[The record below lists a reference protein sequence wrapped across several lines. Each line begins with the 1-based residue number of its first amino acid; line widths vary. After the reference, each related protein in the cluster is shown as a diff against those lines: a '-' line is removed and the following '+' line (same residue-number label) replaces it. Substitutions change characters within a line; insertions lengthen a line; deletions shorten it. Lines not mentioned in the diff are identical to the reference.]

1 MQTNTLLVFPQLL
14 LLIQTCTK
22 VSLYFII
29 KEIQLIKIVLQ
40 TGNSEYAEFLHLRKY
55 SLQPF
60 QIVFQN
66 KTTTFYTQH
75 WRQQGIFLILYLKLA
90 HFLLKLN
97 IGYTECLT
105 KKCI

>member
-1 MQTNTLLVFPQLL
+1 LQTNTLLVFPQLL
-14 LLIQTCTK
+14 LLIQTCRK
-22 VSLYFII
+22 VSSYFII

-40 TGNSEYAEFLHLRKY
+40 TGNSEYAEFLHLREY

-66 KTTTFYTQH
+66 KTTTFHTQH

-90 HFLLKLN
+90 HSLLKFN
-97 IGYTECLT
+97 IGFTECLT